1 MEESLPKAAGMPDR
15 DGPEDLGQRGALA
28 FSLRDAFTGGVLQH
42 GHMLNEIAN
51 HLQRLSR
58 CAVNV

>member
-1 MEESLPKAAGMPDR
+1 MEEIVAKAAGMPDR